1 MRKESLRTSVFDG
14 ETCVDSGP
22 QSDRV
27 ASASRL
33 SIERMESTVLEVSM
47 KKVLMLIVIAAL
59 LVSMPMIVAGHGDGK
74 DQKGE
79 RVFCCHG
86 KAKCDNLHGKADC
99 EKEGGKVVKSCKEC
113 K

>member
-1 MRKESLRTSVFDG
+1 MKRAV
-14 ETCVDSGP
+14 
-22 QSDRV
+22 
-27 ASASRL
+27 
-33 SIERMESTVLEVSM
+33 VLIAV
-47 KKVLMLIVIAAL
+47 AAL
-59 LVSMPMIVAGHGDGK
+59 LLSMPVIVGSHGPGK

-86 KAKCDNLHGKADC
+86 KGKCDNLHTRADC

>member
-1 MRKESLRTSVFDG
+1 MRKV
-14 ETCVDSGP
+14 
-22 QSDRV
+22 Q
-27 ASASRL
+27 
-33 SIERMESTVLEVSM
+33 M
-47 KKVLMLIVIAAL
+47 KKVLSVILAAL
-59 LVSMPMIVAGHGDGK
+59 WLLSMPVIVTAHGPAK

-86 KAKCDNLHGKADC
+86 KGKCDNLHSKADC

>member
-1 MRKESLRTSVFDG
+1 MSSAT
-14 ETCVDSGP
+14 
-22 QSDRV
+22 RV
-27 ASASRL
+27 KADA
-33 SIERMESTVLEVSM
+33 IKNNEFTVREVSM
-47 KKVLMLIVIAAL
+47 KNVLVLIVVAAL
-59 LVSMPMIVAGHGDGK
+59 LVSMPVLVTGHGNGK

-86 KAKCDNLHGKADC
+86 KGKCDNLHGKSDC